1 MFGLT
6 AEDWAQT
13 LGAAERGE
21 GPEADWELF
30 HQNADMVAQVLRASD
45 EEQVRARKMLVGRRM
60 FHALYV
66 LHGLRLPDTP
76 AQAALRQRID
86 DWGMFPFLDHV
97 IATTPPPGMTPSPS
111 RSSSSRSSAT
121 CTRR

>member
-1 MFGLT
+1 M
-6 AEDWAQT
+6 

-21 GPEADWELF
+21 GSEMDWELL
-30 HQNADMVAQVLRASD
+30 HQNADMVAQVLRAGD
-45 EEQVRARKMLVGRRM
+45 EEQVRAREVLVGVRM
-60 FHALYV
+60 FYALYV
-66 LHGLRLPDTP
+66 LHGLLLPDTP

-97 IATTPPPGMTPSPS
+97 IATTPPPGRTPSPS

-121 CTRR
+121 CMGR

>member
-21 GPEADWELF
+21 GPEADWE
-30 HQNADMVAQVLRASD
+30 RASD
-45 EEQVRARKMLVGRRM
+45 EEQVRARKMLVGLRM

-86 DWGMFPFLDHV
+86 DWNMFPFLDHV